1 MSNLLSKKKK
11 LAVAAMT
18 FALMVFS
25 VSMIVFGDNKAA
37 LNTKASSIHAPHL
50 IP

>member
-11 LAVAAMT
+11 LAVVFMT
-18 FALMVFS
+18 FVLLLFS
-25 VSMIVFGDNKAA
+25 VSMIVFGDNRAA
-37 LNTKASSIHAPHL
+37 LNTKASTIHAPHL